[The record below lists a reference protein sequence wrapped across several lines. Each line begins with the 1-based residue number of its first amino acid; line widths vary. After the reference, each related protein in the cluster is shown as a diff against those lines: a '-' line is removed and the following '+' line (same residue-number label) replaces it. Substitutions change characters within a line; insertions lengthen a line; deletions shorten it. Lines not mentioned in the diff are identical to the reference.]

1 MQEFDR
7 FGGLWTDPEIK
18 RFTRRFE
25 ALLER
30 GLPESEAEELAE
42 RLLYRDRSGPHDTR
56 RICLEC
62 KHLKGSSCRATH
74 RKFEPPINVLW
85 RCDDFQIKG
94 S

>member
-1 MQEFDR
+1 MQEANR
-7 FGGLWTDPEIK
+7 TGGLWNEPEIK

-25 ALLER
+25 ALQAH
-30 GLPESEAEELAE
+30 GLATSDAEDLAE
-42 RLLYRDRSGPHDTR
+42 RLLYRDRDTSDTR

-74 RKFEPPINVLW
+74 RKFEPPIQVLW
-85 RCDDFQIKG
+85 RCDNFQIKD